1 MSTHGHKAMEV
12 LGKAFIC
19 FLVQSSKSAEAIP
32 VKLHVVR
39 VVLYTKG
46 RHYSIEI
53 GLLTPCPSKEERFKP
68 LITTQENQL
77 LCRLIWNTRKY
88 KN

>member
-1 MSTHGHKAMEV
+1 MPTHGDKAMEV

-19 FLVQSSKSAEAIP
+19 FFVQSSKSAEAIP

-46 RHYSIEI
+46 RYYSIEI
-53 GLLTPCPSKEERFKP
+53 SLLTPCPSMSKSK
-68 LITTQENQL
+68 TTVI
-77 LCRLIWNTRKY
+77 RT
-88 KN
+88 